1 MPTTLEQPGPTFNDI
16 WHLFQETDRQMKE
29 RAAETD
35 RQMKETDLRLK
46 ETDRQMTERAAEADL
61 RLKETD
67 RQIKERAAKFE
78 REMEAQSVENN
89 RLIKNMTQSIGKL
102 GNRLGDFVEEMVKPG
117 LVRLFQAR
125 GLKVHRTMQ
134 NLTCRDDHG
143 QFLAQVDL
151 LVVDSDTAIAVEC
164 KSHLSIDDVND
175 HVERM
180 AMFKSCWP
188 EYAAYK
194 LLGGVAA
201 MVLPEDVGRYAYRKG
216 LYVLAQSGEAV
227 EIRND
232 AGFQPVI
239 W

>member
-1 MPTTLEQPGPTFNDI
+1 MTSVVLRQAVRWLKCSLTLPQTYMSPTLEQPAPSFADV
-16 WHLFQETDRQMKE
+16 WRMFQETDRQMKE
-29 RAAETD
+29 RAVETD
-35 RQMKETDLRLK
+35 R
-46 ETDRQMTERAAEADL
+46 
-61 RLKETD
+61 
-67 RQIKERAAKFE
+67 
-78 REMEAQSVENN
+78 
-89 RLIKNMTQSIGKL
+89 LIKTMTKSIGEL
-102 GNRLGDFVEEMVKPG
+102 GNRLGGFVEEMVKPG
-117 LVRLFQAR
+117 LVRVFQAQ

-134 NLTCRDDHG
+134 NLTCRDDDG

-175 HVERM
+175 HLDRM
-180 AMFKSCWP
+180 AMFKTCWP

-216 LYVLAQSGEAV
+216 LFVLAQSGEAV

-232 AGFQPVI
+232 AQFQPTV

>member
-1 MPTTLEQPGPTFNDI
+1 MPTTLEQPAPGFADV
-16 WHLFQETDRQMKE
+16 WRMFQETDRQLKE

-35 RQMKETDLRLK
+35 RQMKET
-46 ETDRQMTERAAEADL
+46 TIQMKERAAE
-61 RLKETD
+61 TD
-67 RQIKERAAKFE
+67 
-78 REMEAQSVENN
+78 
-89 RLIKNMTQSIGKL
+89 RLIKTMTKSIGEL
-102 GNRLGDFVEEMVKPG
+102 GNRLGSFVEEMVKPG
-117 LVRLFQAR
+117 LVRLFQAQ

-134 NLTCRDDHG
+134 NLTCRDDDG

-175 HVERM
+175 HLERM
-180 AMFKSCWP
+180 AMFKTCWP

-216 LYVLAQSGEAV
+216 LFVLAQSGEAV

-232 AGFQPVI
+232 AQFQPTV